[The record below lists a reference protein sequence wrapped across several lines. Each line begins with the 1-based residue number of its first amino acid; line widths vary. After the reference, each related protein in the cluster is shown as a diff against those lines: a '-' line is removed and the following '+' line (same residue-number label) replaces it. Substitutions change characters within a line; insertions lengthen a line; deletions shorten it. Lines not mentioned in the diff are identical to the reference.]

1 MEKYLENLG
10 KDFNN
15 EELER
20 MKEEVENT
28 IEETSMTVSGFGA
41 MAQKSKTKKQIF
53 TNIQDQKKIFN
64 LENNECDYKLNDCK
78 DELIRVKE
86 VLIKRI
92 EKPLAE
98 PEVDPATGEIIKD
111 KEIKMVT
118 ILIDESGKSYV
129 TGSKMFSI
137 QMSNYIQMFGINKN
151 GFDIKITDRA
161 IKGSNN
167 KALGFELV

>member
-1 MEKYLENLG
+1 MEDL
-10 KDFNN
+10 
-15 EELER
+15 R
-20 MKEEVENT
+20 KEEMEEIVEST
-28 IEETSMTVSGFGA
+28 GTEETVEETQMTVAGFGA
-41 MAQKSKTKKQIF
+41 MAQNTKTKRQIF

-92 EKPLAE
+92 EKPMAE
-98 PEVDPATGEIIKD
+98 PEVDQTTGEIIKD

-129 TGSKMFSI
+129 TASKMFSI
-137 QMSNYIQMFGINKN
+137 QMSNYIQMFGINKE
-151 GFDIKITDRA
+151 GFEIKITDRA

>member
-1 MEKYLENLG
+1 MEDLRKEEMEN
-10 KDFNN
+10 
-15 EELER
+15 EV
-20 MKEEVENT
+20 MKEIVEST
-28 IEETSMTVSGFGA
+28 GTEETVEETQMTVAGFGA
-41 MAQKSKTKKQIF
+41 MAQNTKTKRQIF

-92 EKPLAE
+92 EKPMAE
-98 PEVDPATGEIIKD
+98 PEVDQTTGEIIKD

-129 TGSKMFSI
+129 TASKMFSI
-137 QMSNYIQMFGINKN
+137 QMSNYIQMFGINKE
-151 GFDIKITDRA
+151 GFEIKITDRA

>member
-1 MEKYLENLG
+1 MEDLR
-10 KDFNN
+10 N
-15 EELER
+15 EEMEER
-20 MKEEVENT
+20 IENT
-28 IEETSMTVSGFGA
+28 GVEETVEETALSVSGFGA
-41 MAQKSKTKKQIF
+41 MAQKSKTKREIF

-92 EKPLAE
+92 EKPMAE
-98 PEVDPATGEIIKD
+98 PEIDQATGEIIKD

-129 TGSKMFSI
+129 TASKMFSI
-137 QMSNYIQMFGINKN
+137 QMSNYIQMFGINDN

>member
-1 MEKYLENLG
+1 MEEN
-10 KDFNN
+10 KDLRN
-15 EELER
+15 EEMENEVLEG
-20 MKEEVENT
+20 ENT
-28 IEETSMTVSGFGA
+28 VEETAMSVTGFGA
-41 MAQKSKTKKQIF
+41 MAQNTKVKKQYF
-53 TNIQDQKKIFN
+53 TNINDQKKIFN

-92 EKPLAE
+92 EKPLSE
-98 PEVDPATGEIIKD
+98 PEIDSQTGEIIKD
-111 KEIKMVT
+111 KEIKLVT

-129 TGSKMFSI
+129 TASKMFSI
-137 QMSNYIQMFGINKN
+137 QMSNYIQMFGINEN

-161 IKGSNN
+161 IKGSSN

>member
-1 MEKYLENLG
+1 MEDL
-10 KDFNN
+10 
-15 EELER
+15 R
-20 MKEEVENT
+20 KEEMENEVMEETMENT
-28 IEETSMTVSGFGA
+28 NVEETQMTVAGFGA
-41 MAQKSKTKKQIF
+41 MAQNTKTKRQIF

-92 EKPLAE
+92 EKPMTE
-98 PEVDPATGEIIKD
+98 PEVDQATGEIIKD

-129 TGSKMFSI
+129 TASKMFSI
-137 QMSNYIQMFGINKN
+137 QMSNYIQMFGINKE
-151 GFDIKITDRA
+151 GFEIKITDRA